1 MHSGNAGGNGQNITT
16 GTNTT
21 AVVMPPLITTEGNTD
36 RMRWHLHHHRMVC
49 RTNVDVL
56 VITVGWYAGPALMF
70 SSSELDGTLIQC

>member
-36 RMRWHLHHHRMVC
+36 RMRWHLHHRRMVL
-49 RTNVDVL
+49 RTSVDVI
-56 VITVGWYAGPALMF
+56 VFIVGWYDGPTLMF
-70 SSSELDGTLIQC
+70 SSSQPDGMPVRH